1 MPLVPCPRCGGT
13 INVPNSALGQT
24 RPCPYCKER
33 IRLQRPQSVDAITG
47 LNFDDK
53 DLFDEDDSAA
63 DVDTTPGKKRKSP
76 PGASSGPVR
85 KTAKKPTK
93 PKKKPASDDT
103 EIPPWVLPAAIGG
116 IAAVFVI
123 IIGILMLGG
132 GSGTAA
138 PPIALSRDPQR
149 GPFSFVPYAPPTGA
163 DSKLWKVTVDTAPPP
178 PASLQSVFGATNRE
192 AVVAFASPAAAI
204 AAVLDRRGEGSLWT
218 QYSLDKSEPLAKVDV
233 AGSLGND
240 RQSAP
245 VVALSPL
252 GKQLA
257 LRGTGEG
264 GAKRVVLFQ
273 TDGIQAAS
281 IDVDAPPEG
290 ISWLSFPSEE
300 RLLVLAGDRLRGFDI
315 PSGQEAF
322 LIEGVKALPSTSP
335 GGKWVAALIGEGIGW
350 YSTADGTAAGVSP
363 LPEAWFTQD
372 LQVSP
377 QPELAG
383 KRLARVCFSRAGRSA
398 AIVVVNPHSDVHI
411 AEVDLSTG
419 QVRDAFVLPHR
430 QTQEV
435 QKLLDAAWVGERQL
449 LLPSGMLVDLDLKT
463 WLVRY
468 EPGTWCGT
476 GPDGRYWRVLA
487 GRELGQSDKLSGH
500 QAVLAA
506 VTLPDPVA
514 AEQLRDARG
523 GGFAWYPGQA
533 VRLEV
538 AGNLPD
544 KEREATLEA
553 FAAMLAQRG
562 MQIRPDAQ
570 SGARLNIG
578 VRPGLVTGKSRPSLD
593 TTDRAE
599 EYKQGKAGTLRIS
612 IVDEH
617 GNAMLVASAPDEK
630 PDAVTSTYGGS
641 GAEELWRQL
650 RARIDTLRLPRLYL
664 RTGGGRRLPLSQL
677 EIRRAQ
683 AGIDGIAK
691 PTYPNL
697 DGISDAFALPSDR

>member
-1 MPLVPCPRCGGT
+1 MPSVPCPQCGVT
-13 INVPNSALGQT
+13 LNVPESAFGQT
-24 RPCPYCKER
+24 RPCPHCKQR
-33 IRLQRPQSVDAITG
+33 VRLQRPKPVDAITG
-47 LNFDDK
+47 LNFEDK

-63 DVDTTPGKKRKSP
+63 DLDTTPGKKRKSP
-76 PGASSGPVR
+76 AGGSSGPVK
-85 KTAKKPTK
+85 KTTKKPTK

-103 EIPPWVLPAAIGG
+103 EIPPWVIPAAIGG
-116 IAAVFVI
+116 VVALFFIVI
-123 IIGILMLGG
+123 LIVMIGG
-132 GSGTAA
+132 GSGTTA
-138 PPIALSRDPQR
+138 PPIALSREPQR
-149 GPFSFVPYAPPTGA
+149 GPNSFVPYAPPTGA
-163 DSKLWKVTVDTAPPP
+163 DTKLWKVTVDTAPPP
-178 PASLQSVFGATNRE
+178 PAGLQSFFGAPNRD
-192 AVVAFASPAAAI
+192 AVVAFASPAAAT
-204 AAVLDRRGEGSLWT
+204 AAVLDRRGDGTQWL
-218 QYSLDKSEPLAKVDV
+218 QYSLDKSEQLGKVDIP
-233 AGSLGND
+233 GSFGGD
-240 RQSAP
+240 RQAP

-257 LRGTGEG
+257 LRGSGEG
-264 GAKRVVLFQ
+264 GEKRVVLFK
-273 TDGIQAAS
+273 TDGTEAAS
-281 IDVDAPPEG
+281 IDVDAPMEG

-300 RLLVLAGDRLRGFDI
+300 RLLVLAGDRLRGFDV
-315 PSGQEAF
+315 PSGREAF

-350 YSTADGTAAGVSP
+350 YSTADGTVAGVSP

-372 LQVSP
+372 QQVSP
-377 QPELAG
+377 QPDLAG
-383 KRLARVCFSRAGRSA
+383 KRLARVAFSRAGRSA

-419 QVRDAFVLPHR
+419 QIRDAFVLQHR

-449 LLPSGMLVDLDLKT
+449 LFPSGMLVDLDLKT

-468 EPGTWCGT
+468 EPGTWCGA

-523 GGFAWYPGQA
+523 GGFAWHPGQA
-533 VRLEV
+533 VRIEV

-544 KEREATLEA
+544 REREATIEA
-553 FAAMLAQRG
+553 FAAMLVQRG

-570 SGARLNIG
+570 LGARLNIG
-578 VRPGLVTGKSRPSLD
+578 VRPGLVTGKSRPALD

-599 EYKQGKAGTLRIS
+599 EYKEGKAGTLRIS

-617 GNAMLVASAPDEK
+617 GNPMLVVSAPDEK

-641 GAEELWRQL
+641 SAEQLWRQL
-650 RARIDTLRLPRLYL
+650 RAKIDTLRLPRLYF
-664 RTGGGRRLPLSQL
+664 RTDGGRRLSLSQL

-683 AGIDGIAK
+683 AGIDGLAK

-697 DGISDAFALPSDR
+697 DGIPDAFALPSDR